1 MPHPGVVDDDDL
13 LQFLDDHEHAH
24 DETQAP
30 RTPWRVL
37 IVDDD
42 TDVHKATE
50 LAMQGLP
57 IEGQPLSFLH
67 AKSAAEARSLL
78 VEEPDIAV
86 VLLDVVMESDDAGL
100 QLVRHIREELRL
112 RAVRI
117 VLRTGQPGYAPEI
130 ETVQTYDINDYKTKS
145 ELTRTRLYTV
155 LTAAIRSY
163 RQIRALE
170 ANRQGLEMIVEAS
183 TELGR
188 QHGLHRFAEGVV
200 TQLCALLGTLP
211 EGLVCVQAHND
222 ASGDARVIAAAGQYS
237 SLINRP
243 LHAVPVAK
251 VRELL
256 ARCLAAGHNLHE
268 DGCTVLHFG
277 LPSGRAMAALVEVQR
292 ELDDLDRQLL
302 RAFCSNISVGFENVM
317 LYTQLTD
324 QAYNDPLLQLP
335 NRTRFIELLEHN
347 LKSPEGI
354 TLALIDLDDF
364 ADVNDAFG
372 HRFGDQVLQAVSQ
385 RMAQRLGFNTAMARI
400 SSNAFGLLG
409 PDEMVNGQRIGA
421 VFDDPFTVAGERLQ
435 LSATSGLVR
444 LAQSRALGSEL
455 LLDAQIALKRA
466 KAGNRG
472 ASQYFSPEMGVDA
485 RERFKLLKGLRASFE
500 ERRLFVVYQP
510 QVELSTLRVI
520 GAEALLR
527 WRTAEGQFVPP
538 GPVHPAGRAVR
549 PDRPDRRI
557 RAQDRLPPGAP
568 AARGRLLG
576 LPHRGQHLAG
586 AVPPSGL
593 HRHAAPRAGRR
604 RRARLRAGAGDHR
617 VDGDGRGVG
626 RAAGAGGDP
635 RHRRLGGDR
644 RFRDRLLV
652 AEPAAAAGRGAAQD
666 RPRVRARGA
675 ELRRRRDDRADGGE
689 SGMQP
694 GDARRRRGHRDRGT
708 APAPAGA
715 GLPRGSGLAVRPAHA
730 RGGSGALARR
740 AQVLGTGRHRRERRR
755 RGYRRYRWRAGRVP
769 SGHAAADA
777 RQLADQRRLLS
788 SRPTSRPTP
797 AATPID
803 CQGLSCT

>member
-1 MPHPGVVDDDDL
+1 MPDRQHTHSDVVEDDDL
-13 LQFLDDHEHAH
+13 LQFLDDHEHAVL
-24 DETQAP
+24 DDLPP
-30 RTPWRVL
+30 RKPWRVL

-50 LAMQGLP
+50 LAMQGLQV
-57 IEGQPLSFLH
+57 EGQPLAFLH
-67 AKSAAEARSLL
+67 AKSAAEARALL
-78 VEEPDIAV
+78 RQEPDIAV

-130 ETVQTYDINDYKTKS
+130 ETVQAYDINDY
-145 ELTRTRLYTV
+145 
-155 LTAAIRSY
+155 
-163 RQIRALE
+163 
-170 ANRQGLEMIVEAS
+170 
-183 TELGR
+183 ELGR

-243 LHAVPVAK
+243 LHAVPAGK
-251 VRELL
+251 VRDLL
-256 ARCLAAGHNLHE
+256 ARCLAVGHNLHE
-268 DGCTVLHFG
+268 DGCTVLFFG

-292 ELDDLDRQLL
+292 ELDELDRQLL
-302 RAFCSNISVGFENVM
+302 RAFCSNIAVGFENVM

-385 RMAQRLGFNTAMARI
+385 RLAQRLGFNTAMARI

-409 PDEMVNGQRIGA
+409 PDDMVNGHRIGG

-435 LSATSGLVR
+435 LSATTGLVR
-444 LAQSRALGSEL
+444 LAQSRTLGSEL

-472 ASQYFSPEMGVDA
+472 ASQYFSPEMGIDA

-510 QVELSTLRVI
+510 QVELDTLRVI

-527 WRTAEGQFVPP
+527 WRTADGKFVPP
-538 GPVHPAGRAVR
+538 DQFIPLAEQSGLIVPIGEFVLRAACRQVRQLRDAGYADFRIAVNISLAQFRHPAFIDTVRRALADADVPGAALELEITESMAMEEVSAVLRVLAEIRGTGASVAIDDFGTGFSSLSQLRRLDVERLKIDRAFVR
-549 PDRPDRRI
+549 EAQSSAAGATIAQMVVNLGCSLGMRVVAEGIETEEQRQHLLALGCHEGQGWLFAKPMPAEELDRWLAAPKSWALD
-557 RAQDRLPPGAP
+557 PAP
-568 AARGRLLG
+568 AAATATAAQ
-576 LPHRGQHLAG
+576 PVAG
-586 AVPPSGL
+586 APC
-593 HRHAAPRAGRR
+593 AAPC
-604 RRARLRAGAGDHR
+604 
-617 VDGDGRGVG
+617 
-626 RAAGAGGDP
+626 
-635 RHRRLGGDR
+635 
-644 RFRDRLLV
+644 
-652 AEPAAAAGRGAAQD
+652 AAA
-666 RPRVRARGA
+666 
-675 ELRRRRDDRADGGE
+675 
-689 SGMQP
+689 
-694 GDARRRRGHRDRGT
+694 
-708 APAPAGA
+708 
-715 GLPRGSGLAVRPAHA
+715 
-730 RGGSGALARR
+730 SGATA
-740 AQVLGTGRHRRERRR
+740 A
-755 RGYRRYRWRAGRVP
+755 P
-769 SGHAAADA
+769 ISG
-777 RQLADQRRLLS
+777 
-788 SRPTSRPTP
+788 
-797 AATPID
+797 
-803 CQGLSCT
+803 G

>member
-1 MPHPGVVDDDDL
+1 MPDRQPTPHSAVDDDDDL
-13 LQFLDDHEHAH
+13 LQFLDDHEHADVEEH
-24 DETQAP
+24 PP
-30 RTPWRVL
+30 RKPWRVL

-50 LAMQGLP
+50 LAMQGLLV
-57 IEGQPLSFLH
+57 EGQPLAFLH

-78 VEEPDIAV
+78 GHESDIAV

-100 QLVRHIREELRL
+100 QLVRHIREELRQ

-130 ETVQTYDINDYKTKS
+130 ETVQAYDINDYKTKS

-211 EGLVCVQAHND
+211 EGLVCVQAPGYAQGD
-222 ASGDARVIAAAGQYS
+222 PSGDARVIAAAGQYS

-243 LHAVPVAK
+243 LHAVPVGK
-251 VRELL
+251 IRDLL
-256 ARCLAAGHNLHE
+256 ARCLSVGHNLYE
-268 DGCTVLHFG
+268 AGCTVLFFG

-292 ELDDLDRQLL
+292 ELDELDRQLL
-302 RAFCSNISVGFENVM
+302 RAFCSNIAVGFENVM

-385 RMAQRLGFNTAMARI
+385 RLAQRLGFNTAMARI

-409 PDEMVNGQRIGA
+409 PDEMVNGHRIGT

-435 LSATSGLVR
+435 LSATTGLVR

-472 ASQYFSPEMGVDA
+472 ASQYFSPEMGIDA

-510 QVELSTLRVI
+510 QVELTTQRVVA
-520 GAEALLR
+520 AEALLR
-527 WRTAEGQFVPP
+527 WRTDEGKYVPPDQFIPLAEQSGLIVPIGEFVLRTACRQVRQLRDAGYTEFRIAVNISLAQFRHPSFIDTVRRALADADVPGDALELEITESMAMEEVSAVLRVLAEIRGTGASVAIDDFGTGFSSLSQLRRLDVERLKIDRAFVREAQSSAAGATIAQMVVNLGCSLGMRVVAEGIETEEQ
-538 GPVHPAGRAVR
+538 R
-549 PDRPDRRI
+549 
-557 RAQDRLPPGAP
+557 
-568 AARGRLLG
+568 
-576 LPHRGQHLAG
+576 QHLLALG
-586 AVPPSGL
+586 CHEGQGWLFARPMPADELERWLAAPKPWETTATAVPP
-593 HRHAAPRAGRR
+593 
-604 RRARLRAGAGDHR
+604 
-617 VDGDGRGVG
+617 
-626 RAAGAGGDP
+626 
-635 RHRRLGGDR
+635 
-644 RFRDRLLV
+644 
-652 AEPAAAAGRGAAQD
+652 AQ
-666 RPRVRARGA
+666 A
-675 ELRRRRDDRADGGE
+675 
-689 SGMQP
+689 
-694 GDARRRRGHRDRGT
+694 
-708 APAPAGA
+708 
-715 GLPRGSGLAVRPAHA
+715 
-730 RGGSGALARR
+730 
-740 AQVLGTGRHRRERRR
+740 
-755 RGYRRYRWRAGRVP
+755 
-769 SGHAAADA
+769 
-777 RQLADQRRLLS
+777 
-788 SRPTSRPTP
+788 P
-797 AATPID
+797 AATPVS
-803 CQGLSCT
+803 GGR

>member
-1 MPHPGVVDDDDL
+1 MPDRQHTPHAAVVDDDDL
-13 LQFLDDHEHAH
+13 LQFLDDPEHAA
-24 DETQAP
+24 DEPHEA
-30 RTPWRVL
+30 RKPWRVL

-50 LAMQGLP
+50 LAMQGLQV
-57 IEGQPLSFLH
+57 EGQPLAFLH

-78 VEEPDIAV
+78 GHEPDIAV

-100 QLVRHIREELRL
+100 QLVRHIREELRQ

-130 ETVQTYDINDYKTKS
+130 ETVQAYDINDYKTKS

-211 EGLVCVQAHND
+211 EGLVCVQASVHNGGD
-222 ASGDARVIAAAGQYS
+222 TSGEARVIAAAGQYS

-243 LHAVPVAK
+243 LHAVPAGK
-251 VRELL
+251 IRELL
-256 ARCLAAGHNLHE
+256 ARCLSVGHNLYE
-268 DGCTVLHFG
+268 DGCTVLFFG
-277 LPSGRAMAALVEVQR
+277 LPSGREMAALVEVQR
-292 ELDDLDRQLL
+292 ELDELDHQLL
-302 RAFCSNISVGFENVM
+302 RAFCSNIAVGFENVM

-385 RMAQRLGFNTAMARI
+385 RLAQRLGFNTAMARI

-409 PDEMVNGQRIGA
+409 PDDMVNGQRIGTA
-421 VFDDPFTVAGERLQ
+421 FEDPFTVAGERLQ
-435 LSATSGLVR
+435 LSATTGLVR

-510 QVELSTLRVI
+510 QVELATHRVI

-527 WRTAEGQFVPP
+527 WRTDEGKFVPP
-538 GPVHPAGRAVR
+538 DQFIPLAEQSGLIVPIGEFVLRTACRQVRQLRDAGHEDFRIAVNISLAQFRHPAFIDTVRRALADAEV
-549 PDRPDRRI
+549 
-557 RAQDRLPPGAP
+557 PGA
-568 AARGRLLG
+568 ALELEITESMAMEEVSAVLRVLAEIRGTGASVAIDDFGTGFSSLSQLRRLDVERLKID
-576 LPHRGQHLAG
+576 
-586 AVPPSGL
+586 
-593 HRHAAPRAGRR
+593 RAFVRE
-604 RRARLRAGAGDHR
+604 AQSS
-617 VDGDGRGVG
+617 
-626 RAAGAGGDP
+626 AAGATIAQMVVN
-635 RHRRLGGDR
+635 LGCSLGMR
-644 RFRDRLLV
+644 VV
-652 AEPAAAAGRGAAQD
+652 AEGIETEEQRQHLLALGCHEGQGWLFAKPMPADELDRWLAAPKAWEINPPATVAPTVLAAPCAAPVNGGR
-666 RPRVRARGA
+666 
-675 ELRRRRDDRADGGE
+675 
-689 SGMQP
+689 
-694 GDARRRRGHRDRGT
+694 
-708 APAPAGA
+708 
-715 GLPRGSGLAVRPAHA
+715 
-730 RGGSGALARR
+730 
-740 AQVLGTGRHRRERRR
+740 
-755 RGYRRYRWRAGRVP
+755 
-769 SGHAAADA
+769 
-777 RQLADQRRLLS
+777 
-788 SRPTSRPTP
+788 
-797 AATPID
+797 
-803 CQGLSCT
+803 